1 MRFTMKE
8 IPARPA
14 VLDRPAGKP
23 PDLAAPASD
32 LRLAVINLLPEH
44 PFDFPP
50 FRQVTDLAAAP
61 EIRRPDFSVP
71 WGSESSSS
79 ALREASGPC

>member
-14 VLDRPAGKP
+14 FSIGQPEKP

-44 PFDFPP
+44 PLVPP
-50 FRQVTDLAAAP
+50 LRQVTDLASARAP
-61 EIRRPDFSVP
+61 TGFSAPSGRRSF
-71 WGSESSSS
+71 
-79 ALREASGPC
+79 LRRAGC